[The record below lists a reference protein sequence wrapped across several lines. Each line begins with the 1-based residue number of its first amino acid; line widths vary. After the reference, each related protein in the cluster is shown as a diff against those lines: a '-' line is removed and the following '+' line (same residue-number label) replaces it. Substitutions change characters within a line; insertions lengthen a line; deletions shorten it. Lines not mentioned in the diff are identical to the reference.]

1 MPEAETEAQTKAKA
15 AKKSTK
21 KKAPS
26 GTLVVVESPAKAR
39 TIRKYL
45 GRGFKVKAS
54 VGHVK
59 DLPPRKLGVDV
70 EDSFTPE
77 YETIKGKAK
86 VLKEIRTAAGEVER
100 ILLAPDPDREG
111 EAIAWHIADEV
122 RPVND
127 NIERILFNE
136 ITKKGVSQ
144 GLSAPRQLDR
154 AKFESQ
160 QARRILDRL
169 VGYEISPLLWK
180 TVRRGLSAGRVQ
192 SVAVRLIVDRER
204 EIQAFDAEEY
214 WTITCTEATAAEH
227 EFDAKLVKIDDKKA
241 KVENSDQAGAI
252 VAALEAAE
260 HRVTDVQRK
269 KRPRRPPAPFITSKL
284 QQDAARKFRFGAK
297 RTMGLAQRLYEGV
310 DAGGEEGVV
319 GLITYM
325 RTDSTRLS
333 DDAVADARS
342 FVRERF
348 GDQYLPKEPR
358 KFAKKKRAQDAHEA
372 IRPTHVE
379 LEPEMVRERLLAQF
393 KPGAKTAKGLSH
405 HEVED
410 LVKLYGVIWR
420 RFVACQM
427 AAAVYDQTVVDVL
440 VKDRYLLRSQG
451 QVLAFPGYTAV
462 YEEAR
467 EDNGNG
473 KSGWGN
479 GSAEKKPIPA
489 GIEKGD
495 PLICKGVLPEQ
506 KFTQPPPR
514 FSEATLVKEL
524 EERGIGRPSTYA
536 NIISTIQTRK
546 YTEKQ
551 EGRFH
556 PSELGTLVNDLL
568 VTSFPDVLNVAFT
581 AKMED
586 RLDEIEDGGAD
597 WVTMLRDFYGDFHA
611 EVEKAKTEMKRP
623 ADEETGIACELCGE
637 EMVIKWGRNGKFLA
651 CTGFPECRN
660 TKEFK
665 KDEDGKIVVV
675 EAEPTKEVCE
685 SCGKPMMLR
694 SGRFGE
700 FLACSGYPEC
710 KTTKPI
716 SLGVKCP
723 KPDCGGDVVQKR
735 TRRGKTFYGCSN
747 YAKTKCDFVSWDL
760 PVAETCPQCG
770 HPILVRKVSRGNSRL
785 VCPECKHSR
794 TEEAESAK

>member
-1 MPEAETEAQTKAKA
+1 MSEAQTETAK
-15 AKKSTK
+15 AKKSTRRPP
-21 KKAPS
+21 ANS
-26 GTLVVVESPAKAR
+26 TLVVVESPAKAK

-70 EDSFTPE
+70 DDSFTPE
-77 YETIKGKAK
+77 YEVIKGKAK

-111 EAIAWHIADEV
+111 EAIAWHIAEEL

-136 ITKKGVSQ
+136 ITKKGVAQ

-169 VGYEISPLLWK
+169 VGYEISPLLCK
-180 TVRRGLSAGRVQ
+180 NVRRGLSAGRVQ
-192 SVAVRLIVDRER
+192 SVAVRLIVERER
-204 EIQAFDAEEY
+204 EIEAFEPQEY
-214 WTITCTEATAAEH
+214 WTIICTEAIASGAEL
-227 EFDAKLVKIDDKKA
+227 DAKLVKIDDKKA
-241 KVENSDQAGAI
+241 HVESGEQASAI
-252 VAALEAAE
+252 VKVLESAS

-310 DAGGEEGVV
+310 DLGGEEGVV

-333 DDAVADARS
+333 DDAVAEARS
-342 FVRERF
+342 FIRGRY
-348 GDQYLPKEPR
+348 GDQYLPKEAR

-372 IRPTHVE
+372 IRPTQVE
-379 LEPEMVRERLLAQF
+379 LEPELVRRRLLEQF
-393 KPGAKTAKGLSH
+393 KPGAKTSKGLSR

-427 AAAVYDQTVVDVL
+427 AAAVYDQTIIDIL
-440 VKDRYLLRSQG
+440 IDGRYLLRSQG

-467 EDNGNG
+467 EENGGSNG
-473 KSGWGN
+473 KNGWGD
-479 GSAEKKPIPA
+479 GGAEKKPIPA

-495 PLICKGVLPEQ
+495 PLSCKAVSPEQ

-536 NIISTIQTRK
+536 NIITTIQTRK

-551 EGRFH
+551 EGRFR
-556 PSELGTLVNDLL
+556 PTELGILVNDLL
-568 VTSFPDVLNVAFT
+568 VASFPDVLDVAFT
-581 AKMED
+581 AQMED
-586 RLDEIEDGGAD
+586 RLDKIEEGGAD
-597 WVTMLRDFYGDFHA
+597 WVTMLRDFYGGFHA
-611 EVEKAKTEMKRP
+611 EVEKAKKEMKRP
-623 ADEETGIACELCGE
+623 ADEPTGIACELCGE

-660 TKEFK
+660 TKEFR
-665 KDEDGKIVVV
+665 KDEDGKVVVV
-675 EAEPTKEVCE
+675 ELEPTGEVCE
-685 SCGKPMMLR
+685 SCGKPMLLR

-700 FLACSGYPEC
+700 FLACSGYPDC
-710 KTTKPI
+710 KTTKPV
-716 SLGVKCP
+716 SMGVKCP

-735 TRRGKTFYGCSN
+735 TRRGKIFYGCSN
-747 YAKTKCDFVSWDL
+747 YAKTKCDFVTWDR
-760 PVAETCPQCG
+760 PVAEACPDCG
-770 HPILVRKVSRGNSRL
+770 HPILLRKSSRGNTRL
-785 VCPECKHSR
+785 RCPECDYSR
-794 TEEAESAK
+794 PDGEQ